1 MADVSVIIPVWNTQ
15 DYLNQ
20 CLDSVQ
26 NQTLSRLDIMCV
38 DDGSSDRSVD
48 IIRERAGADSRIR
61 LLSQEHQG
69 PGVARNLGID
79 QARGE
84 YLYFLDSDDWIV
96 PDALERLVDR
106 AREDNADLLFFES
119 INGERTTQGG
129 RRVRGLRRQ
138 LATRLMA
145 GVDYLEPALAAK
157 AYSFSPCLQLSRRS
171 LVRDNAARYPLHDR
185 AEDSVFTI
193 QLTLVAK
200 RVSYRPEQ
208 LFYRRL
214 RPGSLTTRGNPIGA
228 IRGALHS
235 WLAISSWQ
243 QEYPADSSTAR
254 ALDTLAQR
262 HWRHALNQWDTL
274 PPNIRTSL
282 TWRNILENEEQL
294 SLRFLNDA
302 RRGRPRRVAI
312 RFLRRRKSLAI
323 EPAPTS
329 GAE

>member
-26 NQTLSRLDIMCV
+26 NQTLSKLDIICV
-38 DDGSSDRSVD
+38 DDGSSDGSVE
-48 IIRERAGADSRIR
+48 IIRARSGGDSRVR

-69 PGVARNLGID
+69 PGAARNFGID

-96 PDALERLVDR
+96 PDALERLVHR
-106 AREDNADLLFFES
+106 ARGDSADLLFFES
-119 INGERTTQGG
+119 INGERTSHGG
-129 RRVRGLRRQ
+129 WRVQRLRHQ
-138 LATRLMA
+138 LATRLWK
-145 GVDYLEPALAAK
+145 GVDYLEPALAAN

-171 LVRDNAARYPLHDR
+171 LVRDSAVRYPLHDMS
-185 AEDSVFTI
+185 EDSVFTI
-193 QLTLVAK
+193 QLTLRAD

-214 RPGSLTTRGNPIGA
+214 RPGSLTTRGNPVGV

-235 WLAISSWQ
+235 WLAISSSRR
-243 QEYPADSSTAR
+243 EYQAGSSTAR
-254 ALDTLAQR
+254 ALEVLAQR
-262 HWRHALNQWDTL
+262 HWRHALNQWDVL
-274 PPNIRTSL
+274 PQTIKTSL
-282 TWRNILENEEQL
+282 TWQNILENEEQV

-302 RRGRPRRVAI
+302 RRGRPRRAAV
-312 RFLRRRKSLAI
+312 RFLRRRKPLVI
-323 EPAPTS
+323 EPAPS
-329 GAE
+329 SSAG